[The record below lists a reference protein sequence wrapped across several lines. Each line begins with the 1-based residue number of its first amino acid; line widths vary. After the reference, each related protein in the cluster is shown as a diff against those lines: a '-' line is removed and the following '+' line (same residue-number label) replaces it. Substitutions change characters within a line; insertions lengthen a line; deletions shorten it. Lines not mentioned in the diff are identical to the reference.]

1 MKKILVA
8 MLFFTSFTFA
18 NKLKVVEL
26 DNLANKYVVYSSIN
40 CSACREEFK
49 EIQKIYNKYKEMTN
63 IAVVLY
69 PSDENEVNYKF
80 IKDNNYTF
88 EVYYDQDHKID
99 KLLKIEYVPTIY
111 KYEKGIFKKSVDE
124 FLTEENFYKNE
135 KKNIDKKLRKKLK
148 EIIVKDIKGEKYNLL
163 KLLEK
168 NDYISYLSGEIKN
181 KKAVILVDDKKYL
194 TKDNYFIEK
203 NKLDKGIIEIV
214 SSYIKPY

>member
-49 EIQKIYNKYKEMTN
+49 EIQKIYNKYKEMAN

-69 PSDENEVNYKF
+69 PGDENEVNYKF

-168 NDYISYLSGEIKN
+168 K
-181 KKAVILVDDKKYL
+181 
-194 TKDNYFIEK
+194 
-203 NKLDKGIIEIV
+203 
-214 SSYIKPY
+214 

>member
-1 MKKILVA
+1 MA
-8 MLFFTSFTFA
+8 
-18 NKLKVVEL
+18 
-26 DNLANKYVVYSSIN
+26 
-40 CSACREEFK
+40 
-49 EIQKIYNKYKEMTN
+49 N

-69 PSDENEVNYKF
+69 PGDENEVNYKF

>member
-26 DNLANKYVVYSSIN
+26 DDLANKYVVYSSIN

-49 EIQKIYNKYKEMTN
+49 EIQKIYNKYKEMAN

-111 KYEKGIFKKSVDE
+111 KYEKGIFKKSADE

-135 KKNIDKKLRKKLK
+135 KKNIDKKLRKK
-148 EIIVKDIKGEKYNLL
+148 
-163 KLLEK
+163 
-168 NDYISYLSGEIKN
+168 
-181 KKAVILVDDKKYL
+181 
-194 TKDNYFIEK
+194 
-203 NKLDKGIIEIV
+203 
-214 SSYIKPY
+214 

>member
-1 MKKILVA
+1 MA
-8 MLFFTSFTFA
+8 
-18 NKLKVVEL
+18 
-26 DNLANKYVVYSSIN
+26 
-40 CSACREEFK
+40 
-49 EIQKIYNKYKEMTN
+49 N

-69 PSDENEVNYKF
+69 PGDENEVNYKF

-111 KYEKGIFKKSVDE
+111 KYEKGIFKKSADE

-148 EIIVKDIKGEKYNLL
+148 EIIVEDIKGKKFNLL